1 MSFQRRYPLHYDVE
15 SGVYFVQQKNPF
27 FRLFRGLDLMCKI
40 QDVNSQTVVFY
51 TSNFDIEAL
60 KARFYHENIR
70 MKFQDFDNHFV
81 VYERI
86 DEETLKRIWYS

>member
-1 MSFQRRYPLHYDVE
+1 
-15 SGVYFVQQKNPF
+15 
-27 FRLFRGLDLMCKI
+27 MCKI

-60 KARFYHENIR
+60 KVRFYHENIR